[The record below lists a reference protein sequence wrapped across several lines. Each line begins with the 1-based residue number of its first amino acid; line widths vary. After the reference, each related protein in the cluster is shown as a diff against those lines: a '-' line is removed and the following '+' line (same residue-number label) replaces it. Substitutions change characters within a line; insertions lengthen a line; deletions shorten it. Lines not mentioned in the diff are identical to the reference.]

1 MKKAAFRGLVLLL
14 AILCC
19 VTACKR
25 DPGSEEPTKENVPTV
40 SVADI
45 IENYTVV
52 TPEFSTDGEK
62 AALQLLLEAYGDDV
76 RRPKSDYVGRGE
88 TIPQNNNEILIGNT
102 NRASSQAAMANL
114 ESGRDYSVSFYD
126 GEVVIVGKSDRA
138 LIEAVQYFVDYIF
151 YATSAEYPIG
161 YIYYYDHVYPF
172 TDFFGLN
179 LSDLRLVYTDPALED
194 AAQAL
199 QTYIDDCTGVV
210 PEVQSTGDGNVILTV
225 DTSLDA
231 SAYKVDVTDTSVT
244 IRSGCARGV
253 DVAVE
258 AIVSAQ
264 KGSDMLSF
272 DGVSAIPLSMKSK
285 ISGKEMYLVWNDE
298 FDAETLD
305 TETWNLYDRMWGT
318 RFTSTTDEKNIMMQ
332 DGQVVMRTWYEGVN
346 DSGTAVYSTHK
357 TLTTWDRM
365 SFQYGYL
372 EIYAKVP
379 FYNGAFPSLW
389 LQSAK
394 QHRSV
399 DYMTEVD
406 IFEVYNSDLIESTL
420 HKWYLDENGSAIEE
434 LHTGKVVG
442 ETRLANKDQAALS
455 EEYHLYGFGWTP
467 TLMYFTLDGEIFA
480 TFDLEKDFSNAKDGM
495 EGFRDPMVINFTNW
509 IAGTVPGW
517 KADESTEYPLTF
529 SVDWIR
535 LYQIPGEGGIFY
547 P

>member
-1 MKKAAFRGLVLLL
+1 MKKATLKCFALLL
-14 AILCC
+14 AVLFCL
-19 VTACKR
+19 TACQR
-25 DPGSEEPTKENVPTV
+25 DPVLEEQTKENVPTV
-40 SVADI
+40 SVAEI
-45 IENYTVV
+45 VNEYTIV

-62 AALQLLLEAYGDDV
+62 AALQILLEAYGENV
-76 RRPKSDYVGRGE
+76 KRPKSDFVGRGE
-88 TIPQNNNEILIGNT
+88 TVPQNNKEILIGNT
-102 NRASSQAAMANL
+102 NRASSQAAIADL

-151 YATSAEYPIG
+151 YATNATYPIG
-161 YIYYYDHVYPF
+161 YIYYYDHAYPF
-172 TDFFGLN
+172 ADFFGLA
-179 LSDLRLVYTDPALED
+179 LSELRVVYTDPALES
-194 AAQAL
+194 AAEAL
-199 QTYIDDCTGVV
+199 KTYIDDYTGVV
-210 PEVQSTGDGNVILTV
+210 PEVQGSGDGNVILTV

-231 SAYKVDVTDTSVT
+231 SDYKVDVTETSVT
-244 IRSGCARGV
+244 IRSGCVRGV
-253 DVAVE
+253 EVAVE
-258 AIVSAQ
+258 AIASAE

-272 DGVSAIPLSMKSK
+272 EGTSSIPLSMKSLL
-285 ISGKEMYLVWNDE
+285 SGKEMYLVWNDE
-298 FDAETLD
+298 FDADTLD
-305 TETWNLYDRMWGT
+305 TDTWNLYDRMWGT
-318 RFTSTTDEKNIMMQ
+318 RFTSTTDEKNIMLQ
-332 DGQVVMRTWYEGVN
+332 DGQVVMRTWDEGVN
-346 DSGTAVYSTHK
+346 EDGTEVYSTHK

-379 FYNGAFPSLW
+379 FYNGAYPSLW
-389 LQSAK
+389 LQSAR

-406 IFEVYNSDLIESTL
+406 IFEVYNTNLIESTL
-420 HKWYLDENGSAIEE
+420 HKWYLDENGSAIKS

-442 ETRLANKDQAALS
+442 KKYLDNKDQASLS

-467 TLMYFTLDGEIFA
+467 TTMYFTLDGEIFA
-480 TFDLEKDFSNAKDGM
+480 TVDLDDDFSDAEDGM
-495 EGFRDPMVINFTNW
+495 GGFRDPMVINFTNW

-517 KADESTEYPLTF
+517 KADENTVYPLTF